1 MLSFDVTVSTR
12 IGTVKVDP
20 LGDEHAHVVA
30 FKLIAMHGEPG
41 TYRFPMEDGR
51 MCVVDVEHVEL

>member
-1 MLSFDVTVSTR
+1 
-12 IGTVKVDP
+12 
-20 LGDEHAHVVA
+20 VVA

-51 MCVVDVEHVEL
+51 MCVVTVDHVE